1 MKDWEQHLDYR
12 IERYLT
18 AAQTCGIAPRSQV
31 KTIKMLVR
39 GADRYREPTR
49 EMLDAGAS
57 RPHST

>member
-1 MKDWEQHLDYR
+1 MKDREQHLDYR

-18 AAQTCGIAPRSQV
+18 AAQACGIAPREQV

-39 GADRYREPTR
+39 GADRYPEPTR
-49 EMLDAGAS
+49 GMLDAGAA